1 MIIVYIYIF
10 IFGAVVGSFLNV
22 CIHRLPRAESIVFPA
37 SHCPNCN
44 RPIPWYYNVPVISY
58 LILGGRCK
66 FCKAKISLRYLAVE
80 CLCAVIMTV
89 LFWRFGA
96 KPEFAIY
103 AALFSALIVISF
115 IDIEHWIIP
124 DEISLP
130 GTALGFIISGL
141 YPALQGQ
148 ASRLLSLRDSL
159 FGIIF
164 GFVSLYL
171 IGLIGKIAYKREAMG
186 GGDMMLL
193 MFIGAFLGWKLTI
206 AAFFIA
212 PFFGSI
218 VGVPR
223 LIMRKQETI
232 QYGPFLAIAALICV
246 LFKDVI
252 LTVFPM
258 VLS

>member
-1 MIIVYIYIF
+1 MILVYIFVF

-37 SHCPNCN
+37 SHCANCN
-44 RPIPWYYNVPVISY
+44 RPIPWYYNVPIISY
-58 LILGGRCK
+58 LVLGGRCK
-66 FCKAKISLRYLAVE
+66 FCKAKISLRYLVVEGLSAVM
-80 CLCAVIMTV
+80 LTV

-96 KPEFAIY
+96 KPELAIY
-103 AALFSALIVISF
+103 ATFFSALIVISF

-130 GTALGFIISGL
+130 GAALGLIISGV

-148 ASRLLSLRDSL
+148 ASRLIALRESL
-159 FGIIF
+159 FGILF

-171 IGLIGKIAYKREAMG
+171 IGLIGKFAYKKEAMG

-206 AAFFIA
+206 VAFFVA
-212 PFFGSI
+212 PVFGSI

-232 QYGPFLAIAALICV
+232 QYGPFLAIAAFICV
-246 LFKDVI
+246 LLRNEI
-252 LTVFPM
+252 LTVFPI
-258 VLS
+258 

>member
-1 MIIVYIYIF
+1 MILIYIFVF

-22 CIHRLPRAESIVFPA
+22 CIYRLPRAESIVFPS

-44 RPIPWYYNVPVISY
+44 RPIPWYYNLPLISY
-58 LILGGRCK
+58 IVLSGRCK
-66 FCKAKISLRYLAVE
+66 FCKAKISFRYLVVE
-80 CLCAVIMTV
+80 CLNAVIFTV

-96 KPEFAIY
+96 KPELAIY
-103 AALFSALIVISF
+103 ATLFSALIVISF

-130 GTALGFIISGL
+130 GAAMGLIISGV
-141 YPALQGQ
+141 YPALQEHT
-148 ASRLLSLRDSL
+148 SRLLSLRDSFL
-159 FGIIF
+159 GIIF

-171 IGLIGKIAYKREAMG
+171 IGLIGKIAYKKEAMG

-206 AAFFIA
+206 VAFFVA
-212 PFFGSI
+212 PILGSI

-223 LIMRKQETI
+223 LIMKKQETI
-232 QYGPFLAIAALICV
+232 QYGPFLAIAAFICV
-246 LFKDVI
+246 LLKNEI
-252 LTVFPM
+252 LTVFP
-258 VLS
+258 V

>member
-1 MIIVYIYIF
+1 MILVYIFVF

-44 RPIPWYYNVPVISY
+44 RPIPWYYNVPIISY
-58 LILGGRCK
+58 FILGGRCK
-66 FCKAKISLRYLAVE
+66 FCKMKISFRYLLVE
-80 CLCAVIMTV
+80 GLSAVILTV

-96 KPEFAIY
+96 KPELAIY
-103 AALFSALIVISF
+103 ATFFSALIVISF

-130 GTALGFIISGL
+130 GTAIGLIVSGV

-148 ASRLLSLRDSL
+148 ESRLLALRDSFFGIL
-159 FGIIF
+159 FGFI
-164 GFVSLYL
+164 SLYL
-171 IGLIGKIAYKREAMG
+171 IGLIGKIAYKKEAMG
-186 GGDMMLL
+186 GGDMILL

-206 AAFFIA
+206 VAFFVA
-212 PFFGSI
+212 PVFGSI

-232 QYGPFLAIAALICV
+232 QYGPFLAVAALICV
-246 LFKDVI
+246 LFKDGI
-252 LTVFPM
+252 LTAFPI
-258 VLS
+258 